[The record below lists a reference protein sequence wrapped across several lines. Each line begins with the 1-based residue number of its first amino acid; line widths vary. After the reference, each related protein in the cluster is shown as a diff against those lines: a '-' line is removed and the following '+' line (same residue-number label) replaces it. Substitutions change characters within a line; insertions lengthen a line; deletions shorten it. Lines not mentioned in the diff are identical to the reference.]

1 MSFSDTGYSAAA
13 ARCTSHR
20 SKNQPHPSSNLSR
33 RQHEQAVESLK
44 QQGLVEVIKH
54 GTIDEPQLDL
64 PRAGRDL
71 VVGPGLVTAAQ
82 DPVSS

>member
-1 MSFSDTGYSAAA
+1 MLATHLQV
-13 ARCTSHR
+13 RNR
-20 SKNQPHPSSNLSR
+20 IL
-33 RQHEQAVESLK
+33 EQAVESLE

-54 GTIDEPQLDL
+54 GTIDGPRLDL

-71 VVGPGLVTAAQ
+71 VVEPGLVTAAQ